1 MTHIMY
7 ERGVNCLVELHF
19 YGLGNMTHIMY
30 ERGVNCLVELHF
42 YGLGNMTHI
51 MYERGVNCLGASF
64 LWTGKHDSYYV

>member
-42 YGLGNMTHI
+42 YGWET
-51 MYERGVNCLGASF
+51 
-64 LWTGKHDSYYV
+64 